1 MFGSDT
7 PAGSARRGID
17 AILAADFL
25 TAEQKAD
32 ILCGNAIA
40 ILAASRS
47 GVSSRSVKHARPASN
62 HRHITERLT
71 MPNG

>member
-32 ILCGNAIA
+32 ILCGNAMR
-40 ILAASRS
+40 LL
-47 GVSSRSVKHARPASN
+47 RPPEAVC
-62 HRHITERLT
+62 R
-71 MPNG
+71 PDP